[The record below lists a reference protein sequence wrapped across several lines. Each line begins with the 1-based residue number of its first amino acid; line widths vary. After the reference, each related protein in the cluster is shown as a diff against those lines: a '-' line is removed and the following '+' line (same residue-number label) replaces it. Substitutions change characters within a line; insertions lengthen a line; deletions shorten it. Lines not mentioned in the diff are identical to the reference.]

1 MKKHRPDHKT
11 LLAVVA
17 IAFVATLL
25 PGCAGYRLGSMLP
38 PDIKTVHVPTFINQT
53 AEPQIEMEAT
63 RSALAEFQRDG
74 SLKLTAES
82 DADAILQVKLT
93 DYRLTPLQYNNTRL
107 TAATEY
113 RITLYASIM
122 LTRRSDHK
130 VIVEH
135 PRCYG
140 ESTFPMI
147 GDLSSS
153 KRVGLPKAAKDL
165 AHDIVQK
172 VTEVW

>member
-1 MKKHRPDHKT
+1 
-11 LLAVVA
+11 
-17 IAFVATLL
+17 
-25 PGCAGYRLGSMLP
+25 MLP
-38 PDIKTVHVPTFINQT
+38 PDIKTVYVPTFVNKT
-53 AEPQIEMEAT
+53 AEPQIEMETT
-63 RSALAEFQRDG
+63 RYALAEFQRDG
-74 SLKLTAES
+74 SLKIAPES
-82 DADAILQVKLT
+82 AADATLEVKLT
-93 DYRLTPLQYNNTRL
+93 DYRLSPLQYDNSRL

-113 RITLYASIM
+113 RITLYASIV

-140 ESTFPMI
+140 EGTFPVV

-153 KRVGLPKAAKDL
+153 KRVGLPIAAKDL